1 MPILHVRHDSRE
13 PGSPYRPGKPGN
25 AFKLEA
31 LPRSGEP
38 IVAKHTNSAFIDTDL
53 EARLAQD
60 GTKMLVVCGV
70 LTHNSVEATVRHA
83 GNLGFR
89 VLLPADACW
98 AVDVRDLTGRLWA
111 AEDVHQLSLA
121 VMQGE
126 YATITE
132 TKVVLAALAAIER

>member
-1 MPILHVRHDSRE
+1 M
-13 PGSPYRPGKPGN
+13 PGN
-25 AFKLEA
+25 AFKPEA
-31 LPRSGEP
+31 TPRSGEP
-38 IVAKHTNSAFIDTDL
+38 IVAKHTNSAFVDTDL
-53 EARLAQD
+53 EAWLAKG
-60 GTKMLVVCGV
+60 GTKTLVVCGV

-132 TKVVLAALAAIER
+132 TKAVLAALAAIER